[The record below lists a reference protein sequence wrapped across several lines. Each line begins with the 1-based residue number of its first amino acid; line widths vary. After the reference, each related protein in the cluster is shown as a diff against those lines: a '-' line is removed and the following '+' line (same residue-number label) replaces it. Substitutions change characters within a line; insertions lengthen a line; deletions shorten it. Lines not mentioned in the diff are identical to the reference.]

1 MTRIASGFWIELK
14 KILPE
19 NGSITVAQVQI
30 KTPVASAECD
40 QITKMGQI
48 ICFYVN
54 THVLK
59 SGAGDFVIIKHG

>member
-1 MTRIASGFWIELK
+1 MDRLQ
-14 KILPE
+14 LPM
-19 NGSITVAQVQI
+19 SKI

-59 SGAGDFVIIKHG
+59 SEPGYFVTFSHR

>member
-1 MTRIASGFWIELK
+1 M
-14 KILPE
+14 LPE

-59 SGAGDFVIIKHG
+59 SGAGDFVIFKHG

>member
-1 MTRIASGFWIELK
+1 MDRLQ
-14 KILPE
+14 LPK
-19 NGSITVAQVQI
+19 SKI

-59 SGAGDFVIIKHG
+59 SGAGDFVILKHHCAHIFTILGR